1 MIFLFRGLTDE
12 LIESQIIAT
21 LCILCDVIKFIN
33 SLQTFSSSTSP
44 TSFFA
49 LFQEFID
56 IARKSS
62 GGRYQLRSYA
72 NLELTH
78 FWPMF
83 PFYTLWKYQK
93 TKGLS
98 TNFIAMAGRCW
109 NQMKMRPNRSSFM
122 EQKKELLFFVYS
134 FYLYSSC

>member
-1 MIFLFRGLTDE
+1 MLNILKDNLRAK
-12 LIESQIIAT
+12 IE
-21 LCILCDVIKFIN
+21 N
-33 SLQTFSSSTSP
+33 SAHAP

-49 LFQEFID
+49 RFQEFID
-56 IARKSS
+56 IARKSF

-93 TKGLS
+93 TKGFQVFS
-98 TNFIAMAGRCW
+98 GAIKWEHWPEMG
-109 NQMKMRPNRSSFM
+109 
-122 EQKKELLFFVYS
+122 
-134 FYLYSSC
+134 